1 MLDNG
6 APWLACIIK
15 ALEFKKDKTFNV
27 SWLHKHHLPQ
37 RAPRSIGL
45 GYEFR
50 GAVTGDL
57 F

>member
-1 MLDNG
+1 MLNNG

-50 GAVTGDL
+50 GAVTDDL